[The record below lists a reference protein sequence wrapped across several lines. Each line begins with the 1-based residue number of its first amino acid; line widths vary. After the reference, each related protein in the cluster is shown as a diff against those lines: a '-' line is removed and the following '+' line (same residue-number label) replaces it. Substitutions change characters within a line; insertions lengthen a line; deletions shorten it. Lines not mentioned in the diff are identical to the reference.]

1 MLLFNF
7 SKNLF
12 FKEKIFELKYDK
24 YGFYMFKFVGYG
36 NDFIEE
42 IYLDSLLIVEF
53 NFENKFELYIIVEKN
68 NDIVNFF
75 FGDINFIISLDFDEI
90 LLWVNCSFIFGDE
103 VKWFEY
109 NVSYNIICDSYIVVN
124 YMYGD
129 FGN

>member
-1 MLLFNF
+1 
-7 SKNLF
+7 
-12 FKEKIFELKYDK
+12 
-24 YGFYMFKFVGYG
+24 MFKFVGYG

-42 IYLDSLLIVEF
+42 IYLDGLLIVEF

-103 VKWFEY
+103 VK
-109 NVSYNIICDSYIVVN
+109 
-124 YMYGD
+124 
-129 FGN
+129 